1 MHFLQILY
9 FTAEMEKVHAM
20 ESVAVLV
27 KYLDASIAFTIF
39 LLPPSTKFGQG
50 YIFTGICDPVHR
62 GGSALVHAGI
72 LPPPSKETPPCAVH
86 AGRYSQ
92 QAGGMHP
99 TGMQFLFCV
108 ALCCFS
114 NPKTQSLLD
123 SHQHFIK

>member
-39 LLPPSTKFGQG
+39 LLPPSMKFGQG

-72 LPPPSKETPPCAVH
+72 LPPPARRHPPAQCMLGDTVNKQAVCILLECN
-86 AGRYSQ
+86 SC
-92 QAGGMHP
+92 
-99 TGMQFLFCV
+99 FVLLFV
-108 ALCCFS
+108 ALATLKHRAFWILIS
-114 NPKTQSLLD
+114 TL
-123 SHQHFIK
+123 